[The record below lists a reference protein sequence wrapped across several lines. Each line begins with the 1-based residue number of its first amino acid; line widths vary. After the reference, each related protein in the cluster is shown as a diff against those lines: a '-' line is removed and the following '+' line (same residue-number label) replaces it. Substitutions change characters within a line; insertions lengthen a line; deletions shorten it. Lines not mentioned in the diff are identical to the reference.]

1 MSSYSPVGCQSTDT
15 AGEARE
21 SRHRAPLGRQRR
33 RPPAGPSRP
42 DRRARDPDLGRAG
55 RAGGGGVGGA
65 GGAGR
70 GGGRQGG
77 DRPAGRNRLRRHA
90 ARMPAPGRGGGADR
104 SAAGGSGAEGRHGR
118 SRPRGGRPNA
128 QRPTPDHAVL
138 SDDAAAMLIHTSGT
152 TGAPRPITLTHGN
165 WAAHAWA
172 SAAALGHPTDERWL
186 CCLPLSH
193 VGGLGILVRA
203 AIHATTVLLHE
214 RFDAGVVATA
224 LHEGVTGV
232 SLVPTMLGRVLDAGL
247 ECPPLLR
254 VALIGGG
261 PVPPG
266 MLRRALDA
274 GIPVAQTYGL
284 TEACSQVTAEEPGE
298 ASGTAGRPLPGV
310 ELLVRG
316 PTVAPGSVDED
327 GSLHTA
333 DLGVLDRRGRLTVVG
348 RRTETIVSGGENV
361 APAEVEAA
369 LESHPAVSEVAVFGR
384 PDPEWGERVV
394 AAVVLHEGSTAAP
407 DDLRAHAAARL
418 ARYKVPKEVEL
429 RAALSRTASGK
440 VRRAELR

>member
-1 MSSYSPVGCQSTDT
+1 MLPWVDSAAARRPNHPALIAGHETLTWAELAERAGAASAALAAQSVGEGDRVAIALPAGIDFVATLHACLRLGAVAVPVDLRLGEAERKAIT
-15 AGEARE
+15 AGAD
-21 SRHRAPLGRQRR
+21 QVVD
-33 RPPAGPSRP
+33 GPTLST
-42 DRRARDPDLGRAG
+42 
-55 RAGGGGVGGA
+55 
-65 GGAGR
+65 
-70 GGGRQGG
+70 
-77 DRPAGRNRLRRHA
+77 
-90 ARMPAPGRGGGADR
+90 
-104 SAAGGSGAEGRHGR
+104 
-118 SRPRGGRPNA
+118 

-138 SDDAAAMLIHTSGT
+138 TDDAAAMLIHTSGT
-152 TGAPRPITLTHGN
+152 TGAPRPVTLTVGN
-165 WAAHAWA
+165 WTAHAWA

-203 AIHATTVLLHE
+203 AVHGTTVLLHE
-214 RFDAGVVATA
+214 RFDAAHVATA

-266 MLRRALDA
+266 MLGRALDA
-274 GIPVAQTYGL
+274 GIPIAQTYGL

-298 ASGTAGRPLPGV
+298 GSGTAGRGLPGV
-310 ELLVRG
+310 ELALDAGGEILVRG
-316 PTVAPGSVDED
+316 PTVAPESVDDD
-327 GSLHTA
+327 GFLHTG
-333 DLGVLDRRGRLTVVG
+333 DLGVLDRRGGLTVVG

-394 AAVVLHEGSTAAP
+394 AAVVLREGATAAP

-418 ARYKVPKEVEL
+418 ARFKVPKEVEL
-429 RAALSRTASGK
+429 HAALPRTASGK

>member
-1 MSSYSPVGCQSTDT
+1 VLPWIDSAASRRPDHPALIAGHETLTWSQLAERAGAVSAALAAQGVGEGDRVAIALRAGIDFAATLHGCLRLGAVAVPIDLRL
-15 AGEARE
+15 GEAERKAIAA
-21 SRHRAPLGRQRR
+21 RASLI
-33 RPPAGPSRP
+33 
-42 DRRARDPDLGRAG
+42 
-55 RAGGGGVGGA
+55 V
-65 GGAGR
+65 
-70 GGGRQGG
+70 
-77 DRPAGRNRLRRHA
+77 DRPT
-90 ARMPAPGRGGGADR
+90 
-104 SAAGGSGAEGRHGR
+104 
-118 SRPRGGRPNA
+118 PNA

-138 SDDAAAMLIHTSGT
+138 TDDAHAMVIHTSGT
-152 TGAPRPITLTHGN
+152 TDAPRPITLTHGN

-172 SAAALGHPTDERWL
+172 SAAALGHPTEERWL

-224 LHEGVTGV
+224 LHESVTGV

-261 PVPPG
+261 PMPPG

-284 TEACSQVTAEEPGE
+284 TEACSQVTAEEPRE
-298 ASGTAGRPLPGV
+298 ASGTAGRPLHGV
-310 ELLVRG
+310 ELALDAGGEILVRG
-316 PTVAPGSVDED
+316 PTVAPGSVDDD
-327 GSLHTA
+327 GFLHTG

-348 RRTETIVSGGENV
+348 RRGETIVSGGENV

-394 AAVVLHEGSTAAP
+394 AAVVLREGSTAAS

-429 RAALSRTASGK
+429 HPALPRTASGK

>member
-1 MSSYSPVGCQSTDT
+1 VLPWVD
-15 AGEARE
+15 
-21 SRHRAPLGRQRR
+21 
-33 RPPAGPSRP
+33 
-42 DRRARDPDLGRAG
+42 
-55 RAGGGGVGGA
+55 
-65 GGAGR
+65 
-70 GGGRQGG
+70 
-77 DRPAGRNRLRRHA
+77 
-90 ARMPAPGRGGGADR
+90 
-104 SAAGGSGAEGRHGR
+104 SAAGRR
-118 SRPRGGRPNA
+118 
-128 QRPTPDHAVL
+128 PDHPALIAGHETLTWAELAERAGAASAALASQGVGEGDRVGLALPAGIDFVAALHGCLRLGAVAVPVDLRLVDAEREAILRGTKSFVAAPL
-138 SDDAAAMLIHTSGT
+138 SGVARKDLTPVVLREDAAAMVIHTSGT
-152 TGAPRPITLTHGN
+152 TGGPRPVVLTHGN

-203 AIHATTVLLHE
+203 AIHATTVLVHE
-214 RFDAGVVATA
+214 RFDARAVATA

-232 SLVPTMLGRVLDAGL
+232 SLVPTMLGRVLDASL
-247 ECPPLLR
+247 ERPPLLR

-266 MLRRALDA
+266 MLRRALAA

-284 TEACSQVTAEEPGE
+284 TEGCSQVTAEEPGE
-298 ASGTAGRPLPGV
+298 GSGTAGRPLHGV
-310 ELLVRG
+310 ELSLDAGGEILVRG

-327 GSLHTA
+327 GFLHTG

-348 RRTETIVSGGENV
+348 RRSETIVSGGENV

-369 LESHPAVSEVAVFGR
+369 LESHPAVAEAAVFGR

-394 AAVVLHEGSTAAP
+394 AAVVLREGATAAP
-407 DDLRAHAAARL
+407 DDLRTHAAARL
-418 ARYKVPKEVEL
+418 ARFKVPKDVEL
-429 RAALSRTASGK
+429 RAALPRTASRK